1 MNFYELLEV
10 RINASQDEI
19 IAQFRKLAHIYHPDK
34 NEDTSDKFRM
44 IYGAYIV
51 LKDTKKREK
60 YNKEHNIIN
69 KEVILKNT
77 NSSSSQKASV
87 NSTFVNVSKGGDNVR
102 YSDEELLIFKKSV
115 LKKLDTAK
123 EELGYL
129 VNLTEKYKSKDI
141 NKNLEEIS
149 VTEDE
154 LKQMINR
161 NIIFTDHLE
170 KALIRIANKTYG
182 ICRITGRLISK
193 ERLKEVPH
201 ATISEEAV
209 L

>member
-10 RINASQDEI
+10 RIDASQDEI

-34 NEDTSDKFRM
+34 NEGTSEKFRM
-44 IYGAYIV
+44 IYGAYLV
-51 LKDTKKREK
+51 LKDIEKREK
-60 YNKEHNIIN
+60 YNKEHNI
-69 KEVILKNT
+69 KNT
-77 NSSSSQKASV
+77 EPISKSNNSGSSQKTSV
-87 NSTFVNVSKGGDNVR
+87 NSTFANDSKIGDDVR

-115 LKKLDTAK
+115 LKKLNTAK
-123 EELGYL
+123 EEIRYL
-129 VNLTEKYKSKDI
+129 VNLTEKYKKKDI
-141 NKNLEEIS
+141 NKNLEEINI
-149 VTEDE
+149 TEDE
-154 LKQMINR
+154 LNQMINR
-161 NIIFTDHLE
+161 HIIFIDHLK